1 MTCVLMCGP
10 TSVCPW
16 CYIGKR
22 HLEAALADFEHR
34 DEVEI
39 VYHSF
44 ELDPSAP
51 QVPVE
56 TTVEALAKK
65 FGASVDQAR
74 ELMKQANVPAAA
86 AGLEFRHDDTPHART
101 IDAHR
106 LLHLA
111 KAEGKQAALK
121 EELLAAY
128 FSRGESMGDH
138 TVLRQA
144 AVSVG
149 IGVGRADEVLA
160 SDEFAGDV
168 QADIDQARAYG
179 ATGVPFYVVE
189 GQYGVS
195 GAQPTELFAQLL
207 EKVYAETKPALTI
220 IGDGDAC
227 GPEGCAI

>member
-1 MTCVLMCGP
+1 MRIDVW
-10 TSVCPW
+10 SDVVCPW

-22 HLEAALADFEHR
+22 HLESALADFEHS
-34 DEVEI
+34 DEVEV

-44 ELDPSAP
+44 ELDPTAP

-65 FGASVDQAR
+65 FGTDVDQAR
-74 ELMKQANVPAAA
+74 ELMAQANVPAKA
-86 AGLEFRHDDTPHART
+86 AGLDFRHEDTPHART

-138 TVLRQA
+138 AVLKRA
-144 AVSVG
+144 AVNVG
-149 IGVGRADEVLA
+149 IDEARADEVLA
-160 SDEFAGDV
+160 GEEYAADV

-189 GQYGVS
+189 GKYGVS
-195 GAQPTELFAQLL
+195 GAQPTELFDQLL

-227 GPEGCAI
+227 GPDGCAI

>member
-1 MTCVLMCGP
+1 MRIDVW
-10 TSVCPW
+10 SDVVCPW

-22 HLEAALADFEHR
+22 HLEEALDGFEHS

-44 ELDPSAP
+44 ELDPTAP

-65 FGASVDQAR
+65 FGTSVEEAR
-74 ELMKQANVPAAA
+74 ELMKRAEGPASE
-86 AGLEFRHDDTPHART
+86 AGLEFRHEDTPHART

-111 KAEGKQAALK
+111 KTEGKQAELK
-121 EELLAAY
+121 EALLAAY

-138 TVLRQA
+138 EVLKRV

-149 IGVGRADEVLA
+149 IDEERAAQVLGG
-160 SDEFAGDV
+160 DEFAGDV

-189 GQYGVS
+189 GKYGVS
-195 GAQPTELFAQLL
+195 GAQPTELFGQLL

-220 IGDGDAC
+220 VGDGDAC
-227 GPEGCAI
+227 GPDGCAI

>member
-1 MTCVLMCGP
+1 MRIDVW
-10 TSVCPW
+10 SDVVCPW

-22 HLEAALADFEHR
+22 HLEAALDGFEHG
-34 DEVEI
+34 DEVEV

-44 ELDPSAP
+44 ELDPTAP

-65 FGASVDQAR
+65 FGASVEQAR
-74 ELMKQANVPAAA
+74 EMMKQANVPAAA

-111 KAEGKQAALK
+111 KAEGKQAELK

-138 TVLRQA
+138 SVLARS

-149 IGVGRADEVLA
+149 LDEARVGEVLA
-160 SDEFAGDV
+160 GEEFADDV

-179 ATGVPFYVVE
+179 ATGVPFYVVDAK
-189 GQYGVS
+189 YGVS

-207 EKVYAETKPALTI
+207 EKAYAESKPALTI
-220 IGDGDAC
+220 VGDGDAC
-227 GPEGCAI
+227 GPDGCAI

>member
-1 MTCVLMCGP
+1 MRIDVW
-10 TSVCPW
+10 SDVVCPW

-22 HLEAALADFEHR
+22 HLEEALEGFEHS
-34 DEVEI
+34 DDVEI

-56 TTVEALAKK
+56 STVEALSKK
-65 FGASVDQAR
+65 FGASVEQTR
-74 ELMKQANVPAAA
+74 EMMKQVSVPAAA
-86 AGLEFRHDDTPHART
+86 AGLEFSYEDTPHART

-106 LLHLA
+106 LIHLA

-128 FSRGESMGDH
+128 FTRGQSMGDH
-138 TVLRQA
+138 SVLRQA
-144 AVSVG
+144 AVNVG
-149 IGVGRADEVLA
+149 LDAARVDEVLA
-160 SDEFAGDV
+160 SDEYAADV

-189 GQYGVS
+189 EKYGVS
-195 GAQPTELFAQLL
+195 GAQPTKVFSQLL
-207 EKVYAETKPALTI
+207 ERVHAETKPALTI
-220 IGDGDAC
+220 VGDGDAC
-227 GPEGCAI
+227 GPDGCAI